1 MVMNVVLCRKEKKSL
16 TWDILNII
24 GTLAF
29 AISGALVAIEE
40 DYDILGVFI
49 LGYTTAFG
57 GGLIRNLLIG
67 IPIENIWQQHLL
79 FGVAFLV
86 IAAVFVLPAK
96 WMKIWIKWIV
106 FFDAIGLGA
115 FAIQG
120 ARYAVS
126 IDAPLIAVV
135 IAATLTGA
143 GGGMLRDVFARRKP
157 MIFHSDIYALWAA
170 LAGLAIGLGL
180 FQNPYSTYF
189 LLILIVLFR
198 MLSVYYNWNLPRKV
212 NWNRPGSIRENKS
225 KENRRMIV

>member
-1 MVMNVVLCRKEKKSL
+1 M
-16 TWDILNII
+16 TWEILNII

-29 AISGALVAIEE
+29 AISGALIAIEE

-67 IPIENIWQQHLL
+67 IPIENIWQQNLL
-79 FGVAFLV
+79 FVVAFLV
-86 IAAVFVLPAK
+86 ITIVFIFPAK
-96 WMKIWIKWIV
+96 WMKLWQRWVV

-126 IDAPLIAVV
+126 IDAPLIAVI
-135 IAATLTGA
+135 IAATITGA
-143 GGGMLRDVFARRKP
+143 GGGMLRDVFAGRKP

-180 FQNPYSTYF
+180 IRNPTTTY
-189 LLILIVLFR
+189 LLLACIVLFR
-198 MLSVYYNWNLPRKV
+198 MLSVYYKWNLPRKG
-212 NWNRPGSIRENKS
+212 NWNRVIKIRNNKT
-225 KENRRMIV
+225 KEQEKTIV